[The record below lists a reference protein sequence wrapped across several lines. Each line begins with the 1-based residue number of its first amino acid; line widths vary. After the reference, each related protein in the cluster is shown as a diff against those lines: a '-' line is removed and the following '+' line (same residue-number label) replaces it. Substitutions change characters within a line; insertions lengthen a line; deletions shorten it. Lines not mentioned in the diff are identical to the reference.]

1 VFELP
6 EEILSTIR
14 LSNDV
19 DTREEAKEEPKP
31 ITGPKDEEN
40 SSEDEDESSQVL
52 PRGAL
57 AWLKTSV
64 LPDHSLGLYKA
75 IFTNK
80 EQEAGILDQLRQK
93 QLSKASP
100 SSQSLESH
108 LFLCMTGGG
117 HFAAMIVEMR
127 PKPGKIL
134 LHKTFHRY
142 TTRRK
147 QGGAQSSNDAAK
159 GAAHSAGS
167 SLRRYN
173 EAALSQEVRD
183 LLKEWKSLID
193 SSELLFVR
201 ATGPSNRR
209 ALFGPYDG
217 QILRQN
223 DPRLRGFPFSTKRA
237 TQAELVSAF
246 NQLTRLK
253 VAEIDHAAIAAAA
266 EAAKKPV
273 VESPKPAP
281 KPIIKLTEEE
291 EAALHHTT
299 QIQALIRRSRVPA
312 LLQYLTKNRIPA
324 DFVFEPHT
332 TQQNHHASRP
342 LHLAASLNNPLMIAA
357 LLTRSSA
364 DPTLPNAEN
373 KTAFEICGDRQ
384 TRDAFRVARQELGE
398 DRWDWTA
405 ARVPSGISKV
415 EAEEREHKD
424 KTDAD
429 IAEAT
434 RRKLEVIK
442 LREETEAD
450 NGNTKKLQMATKSG
464 AALREEQGMG
474 MTPEMRQKLERER
487 RARAAEARMKA
498 NA

>member
-1 VFELP
+1 MQ
-6 EEILSTIR
+6 
-14 LSNDV
+14 
-19 DTREEAKEEPKP
+19 EEPKEV
-31 ITGPKDEEN
+31 PKLPAEAKDQDA
-40 SSEDEDESSQVL
+40 SSEDEDESNQVL

-57 AWLKTSV
+57 LWLKTPI
-64 LPDHSLGLYKA
+64 LPNHSLGLYKA
-75 IFTNK
+75 IFTN
-80 EQEAGILDQLRQK
+80 EDQEAGILDKLRQK
-93 QLSKASP
+93 QLRNTSLSAAS
-100 SSQSLESH
+100 LKSH
-108 LFLCMTGGG
+108 VFLCMTGGG

-127 PKPGKIL
+127 PKPGKVL
-134 LHKTFHRY
+134 EHKTFHRY

-183 LLKEWKSLID
+183 LLKDWKSLID

-217 QILRQN
+217 QVLHQH

-237 TQAELVSAF
+237 IQAELVSAF

-253 VAEIDHAAIAAAA
+253 VAEIDHAAIAAAI
-266 EAAKKPV
+266 EAANKAV
-273 VESPKPAP
+273 VEPPKPAP
-281 KPIIKLTEEE
+281 KPIITLTEKE
-291 EAALHHTT
+291 EAAIHHTT

-312 LLQYLTKNRIPA
+312 LLQYLTKNKISP
-324 DFVFEPHT
+324 DFVFEPHA
-332 TQQNHHASRP
+332 TQQNHHTSRP
-342 LHLAASLNNPLMIAA
+342 LHLAASLNNPLMVTA
-357 LLTRSSA
+357 LLTRSFA
-364 DPTLPNAEN
+364 DPKILNAES

-405 ARVPSGISKV
+405 AKVSSAISKV
-415 EAEEREHKD
+415 EAEEREHRDKKD
-424 KTDAD
+424 VDL
-429 IAEAT
+429 AEAA
-434 RRKLEVIK
+434 RRKLELTK
-442 LREETEAD
+442 LKEEVEVD
-450 NGNTKKLQMATKSG
+450 KGSSKKLQMAIKSG
-464 AALREEQGMG
+464 AALREEQAMG
-474 MTPEMRQKLERER
+474 MAPEMRQKLERER

-498 NA
+498 NT